1 MNFKQL
7 LLLHSLAH
15 AHGFMTETNE
25 DILMYRL
32 MTDEPNKALES
43 SVAHHALV
51 VYNRI
56 YCSGSFIGSKVVL
69 TVASCFHE
77 ETATE
82 TIYVKYGVRNYM
94 DIGQVVA
101 VVEKKEHEFFQYKS
115 YLDNDIAL
123 LILKTHVKFD
133 LGARKSV
140 LLAPGTTVPNLS
152 FISVTGWGKEVRKGQ
167 ENCIL
172 ESVMQ
177 LIEQE
182 ECVKTYSDVITS
194 SMFCAKYDL
203 LNRLSDNGGAALYKG
218 MIMGISSYGANLEDA
233 PHIALFT
240 NVSYFYQWIKLNT
253 ERLLKKHCSQEVR
266 DVLHTVIPDY

>member
-7 LLLHSLAH
+7 LLIHSLAH
-15 AHGFMTETNE
+15 AHGIMTESNE
-25 DILMYRL
+25 ELLAYRL
-32 MTDEPNKALES
+32 TTAMPKTLEA

-69 TVASCFHE
+69 TVASCFQE
-77 ETATE
+77 ETDTE

-94 DIGQVVA
+94 DRGQVIA
-101 VVEKKEHEFFQYKS
+101 VVENKKHEFFQYKS
-115 YLDNDIAL
+115 ALDNDIAL

-133 LGARKSV
+133 VGERKSV
-140 LLAPGTTVPNLS
+140 LLEPGTTVPNLS
-152 FISVTGWGKEVRKGQ
+152 FISVTGWGKEVAKDQ

-172 ESVMQ
+172 QSDMQ
-177 LIEQE
+177 LIDQE
-182 ECVKTYSDVITS
+182 ECVNTYSDVVTS
-194 SMFCAKYDL
+194 SLFCAKYDL
-203 LNRLSDNGGAALYKG
+203 MNRLSDNGGAAMYKG

-253 ERLLKKHCSQEVR
+253 ERLLQKHCSQKVE
-266 DVLHTVIPDY
+266 DVVPNVIPDY

>member
-1 MNFKQL
+1 MNLKQFL
-7 LLLHSLAH
+7 LIHSLAH
-15 AHGFMTETNE
+15 AHGIMTETNE
-25 DILMYRL
+25 DLL
-32 MTDEPNKALES
+32 MTAAPKALET

-69 TVASCFHE
+69 TVASCFQE
-77 ETATE
+77 EE
-82 TIYVKYGVRNYM
+82 DYTIYVKYGVRNYM
-94 DIGQVVA
+94 DNGQVIA

-123 LILKTHVKFD
+123 LILKTHVNFD
-133 LGARKSV
+133 LGPRKSV
-140 LLAPGTTVPNLS
+140 LLQPGTTVPNLS
-152 FISVTGWGKEVRKGQ
+152 FISVTGWGKEVARGQ

-177 LIEQE
+177 LIDQE
-182 ECVKTYSDVITS
+182 ECVNTYSDVVTS

-203 LNRLSDNGGAALYKG
+203 MNRLSDNGGAAIYKG

-253 ERLLKKHCSQEVR
+253 ERLLKKHCSQEVGG
-266 DVLHTVIPDY
+266 VVQLVHNAIPDY